1 MVLAARRVGP
11 IFIHSWNVK
20 KRNSLTLV
28 IWPWNQNGLHPM
40 SQNKWQQHLVLP
52 FAIEVSE
59 KMAMEPQWLATNFTN
74 KWRQHLALPFAIK
87 FS

>member
-1 MVLAARRVGP
+1 
-11 IFIHSWNVK
+11 
-20 KRNSLTLV
+20 
-28 IWPWNQNGLHPM
+28 M